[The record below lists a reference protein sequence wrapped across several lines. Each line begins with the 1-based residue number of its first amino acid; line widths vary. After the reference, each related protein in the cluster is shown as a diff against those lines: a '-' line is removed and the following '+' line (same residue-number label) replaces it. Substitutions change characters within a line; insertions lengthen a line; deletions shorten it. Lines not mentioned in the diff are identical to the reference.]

1 MNSSDSLTD
10 LDLLPL
16 VMWITGIGAS
26 VWTQDGVYTSNWG
39 VTLAMTGLT
48 ASTVVNA
55 MVTGLIVFKIF
66 KVAKDNTTS
75 EEKSLDVTGGSKLR
89 SAIFII
95 IESGMTLFAI
105 QLARILLATLEPQT
119 NATNDAY
126 VLIAIIHPMLNV
138 IISSVIVTVYFTD
151 NVDLARA

>member
-1 MNSSDSLTD
+1 
-10 LDLLPL
+10 
-16 VMWITGIGAS
+16 MWMTGIGAS

-48 ASTVVNA
+48 ASMVVNA

-66 KVAKDNTTS
+66 KVFHVAKDNTTS
-75 EEKSLDVTGGSKLR
+75 EEKSLGVTGGRKLR

-105 QLARILLATLEPQT
+105 QLARIVLATLEPST
-119 NATNDAY
+119 NAENDAY
-126 VLIAIIHPMLNV
+126 ALIAVIHQMLNV
-138 IISSVIVTVYFTD
+138 IISSVIVYFTD
-151 NVDLARA
+151 NVDFARA